1 MEEIIQ
7 GTEFNDD
14 GIDQPKLVGTNPEF
28 IWDPEKGTLLTL
40 GADTI
45 YGYAGNDIMS
55 GLGGP
60 DKLYGDIGN
69 DQLDGGEGQDKLY
82 GGSGEDQ
89 LYGGT
94 GKDRLFGGT
103 ESDYLFGGT
112 GDDSL
117 TGDGGDDYLDGAN
130 FYGAGSGIGS
140 GTEFDTLTGGTG
152 ADEFVLGNINNVYY
166 LGNGYATITDFSL
179 VQSDT
184 IQIKGILA
192 DGYSLGLD
200 NWGGSNAQDT
210 GIFFNGNLIGVV
222 QDVDLT
228 NINPDTVF
236 SSAPPIPG

>member
-1 MEEIIQ
+1 MALIN
-7 GTEFNDD
+7 GTQFNDD
-14 GIDQPKLVGTNPEF
+14 GTVNGDGKFHKSLIGTPLSDK
-28 IWDPEKGTLLTL
+28 IIGK
-40 GADTI
+40 
-45 YGYAGNDIMS
+45 AGNDI
-55 GLGGP
+55 L
-60 DKLYGDIGN
+60 IGN
-69 DQLDGGEGQDKLY
+69 AGNDELDGGSGNDKLL
-82 GGSGEDQ
+82 GGSGNDLLEGNSGEDQ
-89 LYGGT
+89 LYGGI

-103 ESDYLFGGT
+103 ENDYLFGGS
-112 GDDSL
+112 GNDSL
-117 TGDGGDDYLDGAN
+117 TGDGGNDYLDGAN
-130 FYGAGSGIGS
+130 FSGAGSGIGS

-152 ADEFVLGNINNVYY
+152 ADEFVLGNIDNVYY

-192 DGYSLGLD
+192 DGYSLGLS